1 MSLELLELGFRTR
14 ETLVDRSGALD
25 DGRWIVVFREVLDD
39 RVLRDTADGLVVRV
53 TLRRT
58 VPDELPEL
66 RFVVFRLM
74 ASVVLR
80 VVLCVPATVVF
91 RIGFCAPLLIPRMAL
106 GRCDMT
112 LLLAKSRLTCG
123 VRVT

>member
-1 MSLELLELGFRTR
+1 LELLELGFRAR
-14 ETLVDRSGALD
+14 ETLSDRSGVLVD
-25 DGRWIVVFREVLDD
+25 RRSIVVFREVLFDD

-58 VPDELPEL
+58 VPDVLPEV

-91 RIGFCAPLLIPRMAL
+91 RIGFCPPLLIPRIAL
-106 GRCDMT
+106 GRCDT
-112 LLLAKSRLTCG
+112 ILLLAKSRLTCG
-123 VRVT
+123 VRLT